1 MPWIY
6 RDRPPHQATQPRSAM
21 VASWPCKRAVP
32 KPELWDDAVIWEKQA
47 VCSWKHTS
55 VGSSISILSRAE
67 LVHKFKGNDAFSVI
81 VIALGS
87 QWVMVSKTPTSQLDH
102 DACVLHS

>member
-1 MPWIY
+1 MHFI
-6 RDRPPHQATQPRSAM
+6 
-21 VASWPCKRAVP
+21 V
-32 KPELWDDAVIWEKQA
+32 DAA

-81 VIALGS
+81 VYPL
-87 QWVMVSKTPTSQLDH
+87 
-102 DACVLHS
+102 

>member
-67 LVHKFKGNDAFSVI
+67 LVHKFKDMINVRLMGASPMDKFRVAAKN
-81 VIALGS
+81 
-87 QWVMVSKTPTSQLDH
+87 TP
-102 DACVLHS
+102 